1 MKSRGSSRPRVGVSY
16 ADSLACAAPG
26 LPSGGGPAGGS
37 PPSPPWLGM
46 GAAAAWDFVVGSTG
60 TSMLTAYPST
70 TDPVTDGVCAFQPSE
85 NTLSVSSVILSRLRV
100 EPLYSLCS

>member
-16 ADSLACAAPG
+16 ADSFACAAPG
-26 LPSGGGPAGGS
+26 LPSGGS
-37 PPSPPWLGM
+37 PPGPPWPGM
-46 GAAAAWDFVVGSTG
+46 GTAAAWDFVVGSTG

-85 NTLSVSSVILSRLRV
+85 NTLSVSSVIL
-100 EPLYSLCS
+100 